1 MKYPENI
8 TAASR
13 LRPDF
18 LGFIF
23 WKQSPRYFDGIIPEL
38 PDAIK
43 KVGVFVD
50 APLDEIISKARQHQL
65 DFVQLHGN
73 ETVAFCLSLKNQD
86 IRVIKVFSIGEYF
99 NFEIIQPYEAA
110 CDYFL
115 FDTKG
120 KMPGGNGTAFN
131 WKLLEGYSSSLP
143 IFLSGGIG
151 IKDID
156 AIRKL
161 DFPVHAIDLN
171 SKFEIRPGLKDIE
184 LLGQAL
190 QLKK

>member
-13 LRPDF
+13 LHPDF

-65 DFVQLHGN
+65 DLVQLHGN
-73 ETVAFCLSLKNQD
+73 ETVAFCMSLKDLN
-86 IRVIKVFSIGEYF
+86 ISIIKAFSIGEHF

-171 SKFEIRPGLKDIE
+171 SRFEIRPGLKDIE